1 MNVNKE
7 VKAGTSVDYTI
18 TIGVA
23 GIHLPVTCRFRFEY
37 NGVEYFKDAVYKGTT
52 N

>member
-37 NGVEYFKDAVYKGTT
+37 NGVEYYKDAVYEGTT